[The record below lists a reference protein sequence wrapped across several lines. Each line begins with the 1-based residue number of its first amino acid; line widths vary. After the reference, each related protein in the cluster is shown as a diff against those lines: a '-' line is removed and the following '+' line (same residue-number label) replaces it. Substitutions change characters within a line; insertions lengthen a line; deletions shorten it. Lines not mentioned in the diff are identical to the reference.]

1 MGVCQPQQGKVF
13 CGLYAQQVQD
23 TFKAICTGMCN
34 CESRPLFDCLF
45 HCFAFHSVG
54 WLRAQSQ
61 ERRVCVCVCVRAR
74 HGESERDRVRQSG
87 LHAHTRTHAHPILTA
102 ASPPLLSLPGHRGL
116 MTAAIELWS
125 RLLVLE
131 PVRPCGMPRWVRP
144 QVLCRCVALPTCFR
158 LRLLLNSLR
167 SLTFP
172 PLGCRARPPQC
183 ILYVML

>member
-1 MGVCQPQQGKVF
+1 
-13 CGLYAQQVQD
+13 
-23 TFKAICTGMCN
+23 
-34 CESRPLFDCLF
+34 
-45 HCFAFHSVG
+45 
-54 WLRAQSQ
+54 
-61 ERRVCVCVCVRAR
+61 
-74 HGESERDRVRQSG
+74 
-87 LHAHTRTHAHPILTA
+87 
-102 ASPPLLSLPGHRGL
+102 

-172 PLGCRARPPQC
+172 PPHCVCLARLQLLIAAVDDTKADVSFEARLRLAQHVPGSEPNH
-183 ILYVML
+183 LLVKVW